1 MNKFP
6 DTGDVT
12 VQALGYKPVT
22 VYVRMNAS
30 GEVFIGA
37 NYEGEKFLCDAKEE
51 KEKKKRPE
59 FYEPGMRFKR
69 TGYEDD
75 EYVLVSG
82 SLFDMYKT
90 NYAML
95 ANIATGNNW
104 WSAAK
109 VANHARITREE
120 FAKIVNYYTAEFE
133 LIEKEP
139 KI

>member
-6 DTGDVT
+6 PTGEVT
-12 VQALGYKPVT
+12 VQSLGFEPVT
-22 VYVRMNAS
+22 VSVKMDADGSVYA
-30 GEVFIGA
+30 EVWRVKSYLGKVKA
-37 NYEGEKFLCDAKEE
+37 EKN
-51 KEKKKRPE
+51 RPE
-59 FYEPGMRFKR
+59 FYEPGMRFRR

-82 SLFDMYKT
+82 SLFDMYKS

-95 ANIATGNNW
+95 VNVATGNNW

>member
-69 TGYEDD
+69 IGNGED
-75 EYVLVSG
+75 EYMLMAGGFVDATKCNHAMVVNITTG
-82 SLFDMYKT
+82 SS
-90 NYAML
+90 
-95 ANIATGNNW
+95 W
-104 WSAAK
+104 WRAVEVAK
-109 VANHARITREE
+109 YARITREE
-120 FAKIVNYYTAEFE
+120 FDKIVNYYTDEFE
-133 LIEKEP
+133 LIEK
-139 KI
+139 

>member
-1 MNKFP
+1 MS
-6 DTGDVT
+6 DTSEQIVELKREGFEPIKI
-12 VQALGYKPVT
+12 QLMLRP
-22 VYVRMNAS
+22 N
-30 GEVFIGA
+30 GEVFVFKGDKGEREGIWVGTA
-37 NYEGEKFLCDAKEE
+37 NQAKR
-51 KEKKKRPE
+51 RPE
-59 FYEPGMRFKR
+59 FYTPGMRFKR